1 MGGRLDNPG
10 GGPDPP
16 PPPLP
21 PPPPPRRLLL
31 LLPKI
36 RTALLTSFIP
46 ECFIGSHFQLKPG
59 TNSTGVNTTLSSLQL
74 GLTESSVLKIT
85 APE

>member
-1 MGGRLDNPG
+1 MFSHSSRDGVGYGSTMGGRLDNPG

-16 PPPLP
+16 PP
-21 PPPPPRRLLL
+21 
-31 LLPKI
+31 
-36 RTALLTSFIP
+36 LTSFIP
-46 ECFIGSHFQLKPG
+46 AFLECFIGSHFQLTPG